1 MARLA
6 NSAQRGYVIA
16 IIEYRPSSVTTFP
29 GQVADAITAT
39 RWLLHH
45 ARDFHHRPA
54 AGGDVGRTSSGGHPL
69 AVAVT
74 GHDPS
79 FTDEEGWPAVA
90 RPADR
95 CLTDG

>member
-45 ARDFHHRPA
+45 ARDFHIDPRRVA
-54 AGGDVGRTSSGGHPL
+54 MWGDSSGGHTTL
-69 AVAVT
+69 MVAVI

-90 RPADR
+90 RPADPD
-95 CLTDG
+95 LTDG